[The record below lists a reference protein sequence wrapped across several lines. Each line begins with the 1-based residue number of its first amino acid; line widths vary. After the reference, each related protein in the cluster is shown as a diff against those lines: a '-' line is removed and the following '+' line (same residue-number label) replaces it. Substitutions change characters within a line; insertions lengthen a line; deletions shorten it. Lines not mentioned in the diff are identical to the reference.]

1 MVGRRAV
8 CGIGLGLGLA
18 AAGCTPTSR
27 LRVDP
32 APVSA
37 TPLQRRTSEDP
48 DTNRILTEIG
58 TDVLQLTVYPDR
70 VYVTTVDRRNL
81 VSSGG
86 PFAIAPEAPVPDMI
100 GFLNPPPT
108 FPADA
113 FLITRARDL
122 IRANRGTFGTIG
134 KPQGQ
139 VLMDIKDGAFPNS
152 RTIRSALAPGQEVAA
167 HDYWTQQGVDAGLA
181 ELLAV
186 QRAAT
191 YSIGLSR
198 SPDREATA
206 ILFGRAA
213 EQDRLWFR
221 DQYRPMTGTQTPQEP
236 LVEAFDPPAEIG
248 RSLLR
253 VTEEVIRR
261 SGPQLRTEVRA
272 VSRNGTP
279 VLEFYAGSD
288 DGPRLTGT
296 ADLDGRILELR

>member
-18 AAGCTPTSR
+18 AAGCTPTGR

-86 PFAIAPEAPVPDMI
+86 PFAIAPEAPVPDMFRSI
-100 GFLNPPPT
+100 RAAP

-113 FLITRARDL
+113 FLVGRAREL
-122 IRANRGTFGTIG
+122 LQSTGGSLGTIG
-134 KPQGQ
+134 QPYGQLILDIMQG
-139 VLMDIKDGAFPNS
+139 DFPNQ
-152 RTIRSALAPGQEVAA
+152 RRIRCAVAPGREVPAY
-167 HDYWTQQGVDAGLA
+167 DFWTEQGVADGLA
-181 ELLAV
+181 ELSALRP
-186 QRAAT
+186 QAT
-191 YSIGLSR
+191 YSIGLFRLSR
-198 SPDREATA
+198 QEASMG
-206 ILFGRAA
+206 LRGRMAD
-213 EQDRLWFR
+213 QDRIWGR
-221 DQYRPMTGTQTPQEP
+221 DQYRPLVGSRLGGEP
-236 LVEAFDPPAEIG
+236 FPESFDPAVVNSRG
-248 RSLLR
+248 LLR
-253 VTEEVIRR
+253 VSDELLRR
-261 SGPQLRTEVRA
+261 SGREVSTSVDA

-279 VLEFYAGSD
+279 VLEIYAGSD